1 MYAISG
7 QDNEWGETQVLPSG
21 CAGQIGTAR
30 KGTRR
35 PVWPRFAAGG
45 LVVSYP
51 KNHDFISIFDPAG
64 SAAAVKSFG
73 KTAPDLPSGRLV

>member
-7 QDNEWGETQVLPSG
+7 QDNGRGETQVRPAG
-21 CAGQIGTAR
+21 CASQMGIAR

-35 PVWPRFAAGG
+35 PVWPRYAAGG

-64 SAAAVKSFG
+64 AAAAVKSFE
-73 KTAPDLPSGRLV
+73 KQRRICHPAA